1 MRKFGVDLRL
11 FFLFVLFGEKD
22 IRWCSARS
30 QFLEP
35 YRGRTRGLE
44 LIRSVLKV
52 FKP

>member
-11 FFLFVLFGEKD
+11 FLFLFGEKD

-30 QFLEP
+30 QLLEP

-44 LIRSVLKV
+44 LVLSVLNV
-52 FKP
+52 FRP